1 MEVAA
6 INRIVAIIS
15 VAVTIISIARLLIV
29 SNYQTPIAIAV
40 AASNGTVS
48 TLTGTL
54 VPLVPL
60 FLPLATQ
67 LLALCA
73 LGAMLFGFKIRLH
86 LFFATAAA
94 FFSTVFVT
102 PTRLS
107 LKDALRPSSELV
119 RSVEVWALV
128 LFLNICFVAINLRVH
143 VIEFTTVS
151 AFVVILMVITV
162 TVPTVASY
170 SFPSL
175 SEIRRIPN
183 VLHRVWLPAE
193 LIGMSDGSEHVGYV
207 LKTDGVW
214 TTILWD
220 SDRSIVI
227 VRSQN
232 ITSRTI
238 CRIGSPDGL
247 PLISVQSTEV
257 PKIEPCSFPV
267 VRPAQIS
274 PLRVRLP

>member
-1 MEVAA
+1 VEVAV

-15 VAVTIISIARLLIV
+15 VAAVTIISIARLLIV

-60 FLPLATQ
+60 FLPLTTQ

-73 LGAMLFGFKIRLH
+73 LGAMLFGLRVRFH
-86 LFFATAAA
+86 LFFATATA
-94 FFSTVFVT
+94 FFSTIFVT
-102 PTRLS
+102 PTKLS
-107 LKDALRPSSELV
+107 LDEALRSASGL
-119 RSVEVWALV
+119 EVWALV
-128 LFLNICFVAINLRVH
+128 LFFSIFVVGIFVNLRVH
-143 VIEFTTVS
+143 VMEFTTGS

-175 SEIRRIPN
+175 SEIRHIPD

-193 LIGMSDGSEHVGYV
+193 IIGMNDGSEYVGYV

-247 PLISVQSTEV
+247 PLISVQSAEV
-257 PKIEPCSFPV
+257 PKIEPCDFPV
-267 VRPAQIS
+267 VRPVQIP
-274 PLRVRLP
+274 PLRIRLP